1 MEKFFILYKDKIT
14 GQQVLA
20 RKLPRILTYPKVFYE
35 VRISDK
41 VEYISLTNFKK
52 KYEKNTNKKRKK

>member
-1 MEKFFILYKDKIT
+1 MEKYKDKIT

-52 KYEKNTNKKRKK
+52 TYEKNTNKTTEK

>member
-1 MEKFFILYKDKIT
+1 MEKYKDKIT
-14 GQQVLA
+14 GQEILA
-20 RKLPRILTYPKVFYE
+20 KKLPRILTYPKVFYE

-52 KYEKNTNKKRKK
+52 KYEKNKNKTSNK

>member
-1 MEKFFILYKDKIT
+1 MEKYKDKIT
-14 GQQVLA
+14 GQEVLA
-20 RKLPRILTYPKVFYE
+20 RKLPRILTYPKIFYE

-52 KYEKNTNKKRKK
+52 KYEKQNAKTKRSL

>member
-1 MEKFFILYKDKIT
+1 MEKYKDKIT

-20 RKLPRILTYPKVFYE
+20 KKLPRILTYPKVFFE

-41 VEYISLTNFKK
+41 VEYISLTDFKK
-52 KYEKNTNKKRKK
+52 KYEKQNTKTKRKL